1 MKRERIPVSAPQ
13 TGLQSP
19 FAALE
24 VAGRP
29 APAPVAESPGKTP
42 AGRLVLRR
50 EKAHRGGKTVVVVSD
65 FDPAIHSSLIED
77 LARRARQ
84 RLGCGG
90 TARDRRIEL
99 QGDRAPEVRA
109 FFEAEGFTVAGP

>member
-1 MKRERIPVSAPQ
+1 MKRDRIPVSAPQ
-13 TGLQSP
+13 SGLQSP

-24 VAGRP
+24 VAGLP
-29 APAPVAESPGKTP
+29 APAPVAALPGKT
-42 AGRLVLRR
+42 AGGRVVLRR

-65 FDPAIHSSLIED
+65 FAPAINSSFIED

-109 FFEAEGFTVAGP
+109 FFESEGFIVAGP